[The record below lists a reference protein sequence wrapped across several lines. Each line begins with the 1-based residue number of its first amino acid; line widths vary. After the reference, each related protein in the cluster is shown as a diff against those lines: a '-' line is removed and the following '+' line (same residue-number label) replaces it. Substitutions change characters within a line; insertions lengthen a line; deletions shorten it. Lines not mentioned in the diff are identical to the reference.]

1 MNENSCTSN
10 PTFNILHVWYS
21 GIVGTLCIN
30 NIELTHGAHWNSS

>member
-21 GIVGTLCIN
+21 GIVGTLY
-30 NIELTHGAHWNSS
+30 